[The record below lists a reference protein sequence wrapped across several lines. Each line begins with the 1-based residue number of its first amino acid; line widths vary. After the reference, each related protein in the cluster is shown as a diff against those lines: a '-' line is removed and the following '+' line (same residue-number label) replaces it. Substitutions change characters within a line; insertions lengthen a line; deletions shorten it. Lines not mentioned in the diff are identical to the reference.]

1 MTDIYDFSADFAKS
15 LFDHMVAINREMEA
29 HANLRKP
36 LHNFIPTFQV
46 ALKETEESNESENE
60 LVDDGGQFGMGA

>member
-36 LHNFIPTFQV
+36 LQNFTPTFQV
-46 ALKETEESNESENE
+46 ALKEVEEVKS
-60 LVDDGGQFGMGA
+60 